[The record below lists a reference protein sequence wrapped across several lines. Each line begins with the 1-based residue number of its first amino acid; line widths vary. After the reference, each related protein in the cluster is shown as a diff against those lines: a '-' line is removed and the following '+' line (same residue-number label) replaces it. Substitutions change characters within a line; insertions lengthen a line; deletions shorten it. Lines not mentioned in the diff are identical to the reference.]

1 MRNIIAKGS
10 EDGIGMSA
18 RKTADGRCVN
28 TIVYV
33 VSELQVRVRVG
44 DSLP

>member
-1 MRNIIAKGS
+1 MRNIIAKDS
-10 EDGIGMSA
+10 EDGMGMSA

-33 VSELQVRVRVG
+33 DSELRVRATAG